1 MTSTMMRVGMFK
13 RRRVSPFQFLM
24 LLQLKEG
31 PRYGYEMLKALKEQF
46 KGVWEPKTGTIYPAL
61 RSLEARDFVKT
72 DVRDNKDFYSLTEK
86 GEELLKLIG
95 ERLEKD
101 LKFAD
106 RYYSFVTRWMP
117 RTMKGRIME
126 MLRTL
131 ADEDVWPPLYIEHF
145 IDEKMD
151 QNTKLEVLQ
160 SLRKLLEKRLRAV
173 EGMME
178 DIKGG
183 GEI

>member
-1 MTSTMMRVGMFK
+1 MFR
-13 RRRVSPFQFLM
+13 RRRVSPFQFLL
-24 LLQLKEG
+24 LLQLKED
-31 PRYGYEMLKALKEQF
+31 PKYGYEMLKALREQF

-61 RSLEARDFVKT
+61 RSLESRGFVKT
-72 DVRDNKDFYSLTEK
+72 DVWDEKDFYSLTEK
-86 GEELLKLIG
+86 GDELLKLIG
-95 ERLEKD
+95 ERLERD

-106 RYYSFVTRWMP
+106 RYYDFVTSWMP
-117 RTMKGRIME
+117 SAMKDRIME

-151 QNTKLEVLQ
+151 ENTKLEVLQ
-160 SLRKLLEKRLRAV
+160 SLRKLLEKRLMAV
-173 EGMME
+173 DGMME